1 MAATQLFWQEDVR
14 TVAPLDSLAPSIPKH
29 ASIMESLP
37 PLGEADSVLPSQV
50 KTHAV
55 IGDTHEISEPDLSN
69 VIMRRHTHPNVQPFL
84 QPQSGFEYVVC
95 TLWLLTTAY
104 YV

>member
-1 MAATQLFWQEDVR
+1 MAATQLFCQGDVR
-14 TVAPLDSLAPSIPKH
+14 TVTPFDSSAPSILKY

-50 KTHAV
+50 NTHAV
-55 IGDTHEISEPDLSN
+55 IGDTHDISEPDLSN
-69 VIMRRHTHPNVQPFL
+69 VIMRRHTHPNVQLFL
-84 QPQSGFEYVVC
+84 QPRSGLEYVVC
-95 TLWLLTTAY
+95 TLWMLTTAY